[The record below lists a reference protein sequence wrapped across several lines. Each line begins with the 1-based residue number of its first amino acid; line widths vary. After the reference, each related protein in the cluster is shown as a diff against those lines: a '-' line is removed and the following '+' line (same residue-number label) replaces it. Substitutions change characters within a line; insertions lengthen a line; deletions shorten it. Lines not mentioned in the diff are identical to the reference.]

1 MSHPEFHLDVGI
13 LGEHAR
19 MVDGVAEMLDA
30 VTAAVGH
37 LRLDSGVYGE
47 WPGPFITGFL
57 GIAQDQAIQDTRS
70 ATDATSHLADLLRS
84 ISVNV
89 TLTDDEAARELREAG
104 P

>member
-47 WPGPFITGFL
+47 WPGPSSPDFSASRKIRRYRTRAVPRTRPRTWLTCCG
-57 GIAQDQAIQDTRS
+57 RS
-70 ATDATSHLADLLRS
+70 A
-84 ISVNV
+84 
-89 TLTDDEAARELREAG
+89 
-104 P
+104 